1 MLLPVLK
8 IHQVIWIDSLFFMLI
23 WLWFNHPRYS
33 TRENVC
39 TERDNS
45 KHVYWLIAYVTISTS
60 TFQDYF
66 WVTIDYMLWGVVV
79 NFTIFRIVV
88 TASFCIP
95 TKNGI
100 PTIIWIYPVFSKF
113 TNSPVSDIGMD
124 RTVRARDESA
134 QGDKCPKLSSKK
146 KHFGFKGYSYTAQYI
161 FVFHVINSSFFKY
174 VCPKEGAPTPCLI

>member
-8 IHQVIWIDSLFFMLI
+8 IHKVIWIDLLFFMLI

-79 NFTIFRIVV
+79 NFTIFRIVL

-113 TNSPVSDIGMD
+113 TDSPVSDIHVGVD
-124 RTVRARDESA
+124 RTVRVRDESA

-146 KHFGFKGYSYTAQYI
+146 MHFGFKVYSYTAQLDI
-161 FVFHVINSSFFKY
+161 FLSSM
-174 VCPKEGAPTPCLI
+174 L

>member
-1 MLLPVLK
+1 M
-8 IHQVIWIDSLFFMLI
+8 IYYFSCWYDYDLI
-23 WLWFNHPRYS
+23 IRDIQQGKMFVQS
-33 TRENVC
+33 EITR
-39 TERDNS
+39 S

-79 NFTIFRIVV
+79 NFTIFRIVL

-113 TNSPVSDIGMD
+113 TDSPVSDIHVGVD
-124 RTVRARDESA
+124 RTVRVRDESA

-146 KHFGFKGYSYTAQYI
+146 NALWFQSILLYCTTWYI

-174 VCPKEGAPTPCLI
+174 FYPKEGAPTPCLI

>member
-1 MLLPVLK
+1 M
-8 IHQVIWIDSLFFMLI
+8 IYYFSCWYDYDLI
-23 WLWFNHPRYS
+23 IRDTQQRKMFVQS
-33 TRENVC
+33 EITR
-39 TERDNS
+39 S

-60 TFQDYF
+60 TFQNYF

-79 NFTIFRIVV
+79 NFTIFRIVL

-113 TNSPVSDIGMD
+113 TDSPVSDIGMD
-124 RTVRARDESA
+124 RTVRVRDESA

-146 KHFGFKGYSYTAQYI
+146 KALWFQRILLYCTIYFCLPCYKFI
-161 FVFHVINSSFFKY
+161 FFQI
-174 VCPKEGAPTPCLI
+174 CLSKRRGSCTLSDLNLAAEP